1 MSISRVNALLPLLM
15 NEKPCE
21 RAVAVRRAIL
31 VNVLLSLNNLLTAAA
46 ADSVRIVIIAI
57 QV

>member
-1 MSISRVNALLPLLM
+1 MNALLPLLM

-21 RAVAVRRAIL
+21 RAVAVGRAIL

-46 ADSVRIVIIAI
+46 ADSVRVVIIAI

>member
-1 MSISRVNALLPLLM
+1 MSISRMNALLPLLM

-21 RAVAVRRAIL
+21 RAVAVGRAIL